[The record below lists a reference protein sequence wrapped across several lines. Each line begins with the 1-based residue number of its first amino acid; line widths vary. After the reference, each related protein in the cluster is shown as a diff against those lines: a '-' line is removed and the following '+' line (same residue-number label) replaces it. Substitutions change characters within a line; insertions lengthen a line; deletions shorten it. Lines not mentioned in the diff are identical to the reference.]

1 MKRLA
6 THRVNGL
13 LAALVLALGV
23 ALGVVVTRDDAP
35 APPGSSSSA
44 TAEYADVT
52 AAAAEQVTTFL
63 DIDHATVDEQLQRVL
78 DGATGEFKKQF
89 AAQVDSIKAQTEE
102 QQSVAE
108 ATILK
113 VGISTLTPEA
123 ATVFVAANTDITSKA
138 TKGESRTVPWRIQ
151 LDLVK
156 EGERW
161 LTAGLQFV
169 N

>member
-6 THRVNGL
+6 TTRLNGV

-23 ALGVVVTRDDAP
+23 ALVVVMTRSDS
-35 APPGSSSSA
+35 PGASGSADTSS
-44 TAEYADVT
+44 EYAAVTEAATDQVT
-52 AAAAEQVTTFL
+52 AFL
-63 DIDHATVDEQLQRVL
+63 DIDHESVDEQLQTVL
-78 DGATGEFKKQF
+78 DGATGEFKKQY
-89 AAQVDSIKAQTEE
+89 AAQLETIKAQAEE
-102 QQSVAE
+102 QQSSAD

-113 VGISTLTPEA
+113 VGISTLTPES
-123 ATVFVAANTDITSKA
+123 ATVFVAANTDITSHA
-138 TKGESRTVPWRIQ
+138 TNGKVRTVPWRIQ

>member
-1 MKRLA
+1 MRRLA
-6 THRVNGL
+6 TNRINGL

-23 ALGVVVTRDDAP
+23 ALGVVVTRDEAP
-35 APPGSSSSA
+35 AASTSSS
-44 TAEYADVT
+44 TAAYDQVT
-52 AAAAEQVTTFL
+52 AAASEQVTAFL
-63 DIDHATVDEQLQRVL
+63 DIDHETVDEQLQEVL
-78 DGATGEFKKQF
+78 DGATGEFKEQF

-102 QQSVAE
+102 QQSTAG

-113 VGISTLTPEA
+113 VGISTLTPES

-138 TKGESRTVPWRIQ
+138 TEGESRTVPWRIQ